1 MKKIATLSIFA
12 ALSLTVWY
20 LESLIPLP
28 IPLPGV
34 KPGLANIFTLLG
46 IVYFGKRDTALILA
60 VRLTLSALILGNFL
74 SLLYSAGGAVLAFVI
89 ACVLRRFYPE
99 KVSLIGISVA
109 CATMHNIGQVTVA
122 CIIMG
127 SFAYYSYLPLLILC
141 GMVTGTAV
149 GVVSGIVFKRVN
161 IEKLL

>member
-1 MKKIATLSIFA
+1 MKRIATLSVFT
-12 ALSLTVWY
+12 ALSLCVWY

-28 IPLPGV
+28 LPLPGF
-34 KPGLANIFTLLG
+34 KLGLANIFTLLG
-46 IVYFGKRDTALILA
+46 IVYFGKRDTALIIS
-60 VRLTLSALILGNFL
+60 VRLILSALIAGNFL
-74 SLLYSAGGAVLAFVI
+74 SLLYSAAGAFLAYGI
-89 ACVLRRFYPE
+89 ACILRGIYPK

-109 CATMHNIGQVTVA
+109 CATMHNIGQVTIA

-149 GVVSGIVFKRVN
+149 GLVSAICFKRINVK
-161 IEKLL
+161 KLL